1 MVLSMSLTTSAL
13 RRMRHIGS
21 FGAVAG
27 LVGCACTVAVGQSAT
42 SGEARSRVA
51 SILESP
57 LSQPPPRGSMD
68 LTVAVRDILSTAG
81 AYGGAVVL
89 DRCADHHY
97 RIAYRNTGHA
107 TTLKDALDAVVVAAP
122 TYRWTLSDEGAINL
136 LPVGKLPPLLET
148 EIRYFDWDV
157 STPMVTAL
165 AYLSATHEVRQRK
178 LELNLIQWGH
188 GGLSAVPIGGPV
200 EKPRDWRRVEH
211 VSLLSALN
219 AIARSYGKG
228 VWVYSECRHTDS
240 IAIELSNVVQ

>member
-1 MVLSMSLTTSAL
+1 
-13 RRMRHIGS
+13 MRHIGS

-27 LVGCACTVAVGQSAT
+27 LLGCACTVALGQSAT
-42 SGEARSRVA
+42 NSEARSHVA

-57 LSQPPPRGSMD
+57 LSQPPPSGSMD

-81 AYGGAVVL
+81 TYGGAAVL
-89 DRCADHHY
+89 DRCADHH
-97 RIAYRNTGHA
+97 RIAYRNTAHA

-122 TYRWTLSDEGAINL
+122 SYRWTLSDEGAIDL

-148 EIRYFDWDV
+148 EIHHFDWDLNR
-157 STPMVTAL
+157 PMVTAL
-165 AYLSATHEVRQRK
+165 ADLSATHEVRQRK

-200 EKPRDWRRVEH
+200 EKPRDWRHVEH

-219 AIARSYGKG
+219 AIARSYGNG
-228 VWVYSECRHTDS
+228 VWVYSECRHADNV
-240 IAIELSNVVQ
+240 AIQLTSVVQ